1 MQRRRM
7 PQLGGRN
14 SENKNDIEE
23 EKKVIVIIVIVILVK
38 NEMALKNNI
47 FLQF

>member
-1 MQRRRM
+1 M
-7 PQLGGRN
+7 PPLGGRN
-14 SENKNDIEE
+14 NENKNDIEE
-23 EKKVIVIIVIVILVK
+23 GEEKERVIVIVILVK

>member
-23 EKKVIVIIVIVILVK
+23 EVEIVIVIIVK

-47 FLQF
+47 FLQL